1 LEKRKGSV
9 KTELTLQNHYKSGII
24 PTDDYPLST
33 FKLQEN
39 PMFVTR
45 LTQMLG
51 IKYPII
57 QGGLQWLAK
66 AQLASAV
73 SEAGG
78 LGIIS
83 SLSFPD
89 RDSLR
94 KEIHRMK
101 EKTKKPLG
109 VNLSMLPQLTK
120 GDRTLEILRVIV
132 EEKVPVVETSGR
144 SPEPF
149 VQKLRSEGIKLIHKV
164 PSVRFAQKAESIG
177 ADAVTIVG
185 FECGGHPGMDDVTS
199 MILIPKASESIK
211 IPIIAGGGIADGRGF
226 LAALALGAEGVVM
239 GTRFV
244 ATQECPAH
252 PRVKE
257 WFVKARETD
266 TMIIQRSI
274 KNAARVMRNQAA
286 ETTLAM
292 EQRGATL
299 DELLTTISGQTS
311 QKAYEEGDL
320 SGAIV
325 ASGQC
330 VGLIHEIKSVKEV
343 IKDMI
348 EEAQSILQKLNA
360 MKEK

>member
-1 LEKRKGSV
+1 
-9 KTELTLQNHYKSGII
+9 
-24 PTDDYPLST
+24 
-33 FKLQEN
+33 
-39 PMFVTR
+39 MFRTR
-45 LTQMLG
+45 LTQILG
-51 IKYPII
+51 IKYPIV
-57 QGGLQWLAK
+57 QGGLQWLAT

-89 RDSLR
+89 HKSLR
-94 KEIHRMK
+94 NEIRLMK
-101 EKTKKPLG
+101 EKTQKPFA
-109 VNLSMLPQLTK
+109 VNLSMLPELTK
-120 GDRTLEILRVIV
+120 GDRTLEILQVIL

-149 VQKLRSEGIKLIHKV
+149 IQKLKGEGIKLIHKV
-164 PSVRFAQKAESIG
+164 PSVRFAQKAEAIG

-199 MILIPKASESIK
+199 LVLIPKAAESVK

-252 PRVKE
+252 PRIKE
-257 WFVKARETD
+257 WFIKARETD
-266 TMIIQRSI
+266 TMLIQRSI

-286 ETTLAM
+286 ETTLAL
-292 EQRGATL
+292 EEKGTSL
-299 DELLTTISGQTS
+299 EELLTVISGQMS
-311 QKAYEEGDL
+311 RKAYDEGDL
-320 SGAIV
+320 SGAVI
-325 ASGQC
+325 ACGQC

-343 IKDMI
+343 IDDI
-348 EEAQSILQKLNA
+348 VQGAQSILQKMNA
-360 MKEK
+360 MIDR